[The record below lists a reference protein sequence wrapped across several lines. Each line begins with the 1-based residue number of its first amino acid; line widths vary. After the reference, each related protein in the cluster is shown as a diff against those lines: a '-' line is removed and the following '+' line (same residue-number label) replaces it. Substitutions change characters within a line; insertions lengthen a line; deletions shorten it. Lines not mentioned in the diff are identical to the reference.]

1 MASNLEKYKNDLD
14 KLIEEGELLKKSLII
29 EEKTKNKDNIEINYS
44 FKENYQTWYSES
56 LNLVKII
63 LPDRFNDF
71 KKLYEKKNGIEQY
84 LLENDNFILYSIE
97 PSFNQQL
104 NILKSAQKIFESSLF
119 DIKQLLQADLFN
131 SELDAAKELNNS
143 GFVRC
148 GGAIA
153 GVVLEKHLA
162 QVCEDHNI
170 KINKKKPTL
179 SDYYEN
185 LKNNKVID
193 LASYR
198 QIQYLTDIR
207 NKCAH
212 NDKEPTQEEVND
224 MIEKV
229 EKIIKYVN

>member
-1 MASNLEKYKNDLD
+1 MNL
-14 KLIEEGELLKKSLII
+14 I
-29 EEKTKNKDNIEINYS
+29 
-44 FKENYQTWYSES
+44 
-56 LNLVKII
+56 KII

-71 KKLYEKKNGIEQY
+71 IKLYKKDGVEKY
-84 LLENDNFILYSIE
+84 LLSSGSLFSNKYII
-97 PSFNQQL
+97 PSFNQQF
-104 NILKSAQKIFESSLF
+104 NILISAKRRFESSLF

-185 LKNNKVID
+185 LKNNEVID

-229 EKIIKYVN
+229 EKIIKDVN